1 MKMQMLSKTLHHAV
15 VLDGYQWTI
24 ARYRRK
30 YMLRGSDPVKYKYEN
45 YSINLA
51 YAAVNWGWKGKGDR
65 DTTDR
70 TIWYNVTGVW
80 KPTDEDRYSEFSH
93 MIYGFSND

>member
-1 MKMQMLSKTLHHAV
+1 
-15 VLDGYQWTI
+15 
-24 ARYRRK
+24 
-30 YMLRGSDPVKYKYEN
+30 MLRGSDPVKYKYEN